1 MGDQPDQAKRDPP
14 RKIADFRDRNANFWA
29 ACALRSGLFM
39 TTSRWLGF
47 GSLLALIACSA
58 APGDALIDDAR
69 IDGDDPGE
77 SSEADLA
84 GIGSN
89 EEQMAVATNSLTF
102 NAIADAEVSKAK
114 PTTNLGTS
122 NELGSDGDPQRR
134 AFLRF
139 NVSGVSGNVTRARVR
154 CYATNGS
161 VNAPAIY
168 STSNGWSESSI
179 TWNNQPAAS
188 GSALSDVGAIGFNA
202 WVEFDVTKKVVA
214 NGSYDF
220 VLIPTS
226 TDSLVCNSREASSNK
241 PQLVVT
247 TETEAVVDPPPNPN
261 PQPPVTPGVC
271 PSFGSRVSRGTPGA
285 PLVENSGLAA
295 SRKSANVIWG
305 HNDSGAPEHV
315 FAIDTRNG
323 KILADWAVSEKENGD
338 WEDIDVGPGPVAGTQ
353 YIYVGRI
360 GSSAGQREIVRF
372 PEPSVTAG
380 QAMAKGQVS
389 GAERFKYVYPGGVT
403 PDAESMMV
411 DPTNGDTY
419 ILTKNFQGH
428 SKLYLYRA
436 PLNAATTKTLE
447 EVVSDIPFNPSSSVD
462 NDRLAVS
469 ADIRADGREIIVKT
483 YNQTYIWLRAEGQ
496 SVASAMQG
504 TRCAVTNPGGSE
516 AIAFA
521 ADGMGYYSLTEG
533 AGSALQYVPRK

>member
-1 MGDQPDQAKRDPP
+1 V
-14 RKIADFRDRNANFWA
+14 
-29 ACALRSGLFM
+29 
-39 TTSRWLGF
+39 
-47 GSLLALIACSA
+47 
-58 APGDALIDDAR
+58 DDATEVE
-69 IDGDDPGE
+69 GDDPGE

-89 EEQMAVATNSLTF
+89 AADDLQTAVATNTATF
-102 NAIADAEVSKAK
+102 NAVADAEVSKAK
-114 PTTNLGTS
+114 PTTNLGAS
-122 NELGSDGDPQRR
+122 KELGSDGDPLRR

-139 NVSGVSGNVTRARVR
+139 SVAGLSGKVTRARVR

-168 STSNGWSESSI
+168 STSNAWSESSI

-188 GSALSDVGAIGFNA
+188 GGALSDVGAVGFNV
-202 WVEFDVTKKVVA
+202 WVEFDVTKKVA
-214 NGSYDF
+214 GNGSYDF

-226 TDSLVCNSREASSNK
+226 TDSLVCNSREASSNR

-247 TETEAVVDPPPNPN
+247 TETEIATDPPPSTDP
-261 PQPPVTPGVC
+261 PPAQPPITPGVC
-271 PSFGSRVSRGTPGA
+271 PTFGSRVARGTPGA

-305 HNDSGAPEHV
+305 HNDSDAPEHV

-323 KILADWAVSEKENGD
+323 KILADWAISEKDNGD
-338 WEDIDVGPGPVAGTQ
+338 WEDIAVGPGPVAGAQ
-353 YIYVGRI
+353 YVYVGRI
-360 GSSAGQREIVRF
+360 GSAAGQREIVRF
-372 PEPSVTAG
+372 PEPAVVAG

-389 GAERFKYVYPGGVT
+389 GVERFKFVYPGGVT

-411 DPTNGDTY
+411 DPENGDAY
-419 ILTKNFQGH
+419 VLTKNFQGH

-436 PLNAATTKTLE
+436 PLNASVTKTLE

-462 NDRLAVS
+462 NDRLAVG

-483 YNQTYIWLRAEGQ
+483 YNQTYIWLRAAGQ
-496 SVASAMQG
+496 TVASAMQG
-504 TRCAVTNPGGSE
+504 TRCQVTNPGGSE
-516 AIAFA
+516 AVGFS
-521 ADGMGYYSLTEG
+521 ADGLGYYSLTEG